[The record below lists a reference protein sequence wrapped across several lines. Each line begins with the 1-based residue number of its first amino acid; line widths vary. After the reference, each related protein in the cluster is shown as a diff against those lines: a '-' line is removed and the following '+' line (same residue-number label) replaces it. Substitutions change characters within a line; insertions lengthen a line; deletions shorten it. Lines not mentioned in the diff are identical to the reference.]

1 MKVIEL
7 IKKELGETK
16 LPPNTREIISII
28 EKGDN
33 FMLELSKLL
42 VEISQ
47 KSIAEVLLGDV
58 DVTNYN
64 ALNNTLL
71 NKSLDNHDKLK
82 IELKKVEINYKEYE
96 HFYNVLDNNASKIE
110 NEDISTYIQLILF
123 SLGKLQEEEIE
134 NKKILSQASQV
145 TTINEFKR
153 FS

>member
-1 MKVIEL
+1 MKVIDL
-7 IKKELGETK
+7 IKNELGETK
-16 LPPNTREIISII
+16 LPPNTKEIISII